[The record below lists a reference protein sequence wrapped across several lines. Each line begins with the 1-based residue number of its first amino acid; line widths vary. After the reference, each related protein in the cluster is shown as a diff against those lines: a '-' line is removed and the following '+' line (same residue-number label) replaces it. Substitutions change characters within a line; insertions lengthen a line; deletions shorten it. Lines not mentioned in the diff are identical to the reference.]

1 MSCTTHYGL
10 EHFPALLE
18 AHDRAQ
24 ALAKL
29 NFIFFDDASQFEQ
42 SADKLAEALNTDIG
56 WIRQHTE
63 YGEAERRWSAAGRP
77 GGLLL
82 RSPTLEVAEHW
93 IISRPRD
100 APEPTQEISA
110 FVTESRHAARSAQR
124 LRRIVRGSMFT
135 LLVGIILGLV
145 GWINEAYLKE
155 RWNWYTAMRPYRVA
169 NFDRYVLTPQALRA
183 LKPGDTFRECAKDCP
198 EMVVVPAGEL

>member
-63 YGEAERRWSAAGRP
+63 YGEAERRRDDNRGRRRDP
-77 GGLLL
+77 PPIPVVDARRRLIDRIGGN
-82 RSPTLEVAEHW
+82 
-93 IISRPRD
+93 
-100 APEPTQEISA
+100 
-110 FVTESRHAARSAQR
+110 
-124 LRRIVRGSMFT
+124 RR
-135 LLVGIILGLV
+135 
-145 GWINEAYLKE
+145 GW
-155 RWNWYTAMRPYRVA
+155 T
-169 NFDRYVLTPQALRA
+169 D
-183 LKPGDTFRECAKDCP
+183 
-198 EMVVVPAGEL
+198 